1 MSPPSGSVALAN
13 LQGKLGYQFND
24 QQLLAL
30 ALTHRSA
37 GKCNNERL
45 EFLGDSL
52 VNHVVALQLYHRFPE
67 ASEGQLTRVR
77 SRLVRGSFLAGIG
90 RDFDLADCLVL
101 GAGERKSG
109 GRNKES
115 VLADAVEAIAGAV
128 LLDAGEQRAM
138 NVVAAWF
145 AEALDSLQPVD
156 DKDSKTLLQE
166 WQQARNAG
174 LPRYEVVTVTGPDH
188 QQEFEVACHADGL
201 AQPCTGRGS
210 NRRHAEQQAAATAL
224 AALRND

>member
-37 GKCNNERL
+37 GKRNNERL

-52 VNHVVALQLYHRFPE
+52 VNHVVALQL
-67 ASEGQLTRVR
+67 LTAFRKPRRVNSPDSAR
-77 SRLVRGSFLAGIG
+77 VGSSSFLAGIG
-90 RDFDLADCLVL
+90 RDFDLAECLVL

-145 AEALDSLQPVD
+145 AEALDSLQPVA

-188 QQEFEVACHADGL
+188 QQEFEVACHAEG
-201 AQPCTGRGS
+201 A
-210 NRRHAEQQAAATAL
+210 
-224 AALRND
+224 